1 MFVSVQPIWD
11 NTERSATNYLP
22 PEMSPLPFIYSLVKL
37 STFLLATANPFFF
50 CMGNA
55 DPAGPQNHSHT
66 YSIYSPAKWF
76 SRNCLH
82 WIFFMCVTCFVVE
95 FRNKKQTETES
106 GGGEYKQN
114 ARKWKRHL
122 NSDSGPSVF
131 PTQQFE
137 AVSWVTLSPC
147 RHRIINFLMTEGKKK
162 VLSLNR
168 NILGAKTWI
177 PVKSAL
183 FLCEIHGISATCH
196 VLPASFNKQSPLGR
210 LLNQCS
216 PKLTI
221 SFWAWFTFYIFHW
234 PDSV

>member
-1 MFVSVQPIWD
+1 
-11 NTERSATNYLP
+11 
-22 PEMSPLPFIYSLVKL
+22 MSPLPFTYSLVKL
-37 STFLLATANPFFF
+37 STFLLAIADPFFSAWESLIQQAPKIILIHIIFILQQNGFQGIVYIQFFFNVCDMF
-50 CMGNA
+50 CGCI
-55 DPAGPQNHSHT
+55 Q
-66 YSIYSPAKWF
+66 K
-76 SRNCLH
+76 R
-82 WIFFMCVTCFVVE
+82 
-95 FRNKKQTETES
+95 ETDWDGEW
-106 GGGEYKQN
+106 GGEYKQN

-147 RHRIINFLMTEGKKK
+147 RHRIINFLMTERKKK
-162 VLSLNR
+162 KLLSLNR
-168 NILGAKTWI
+168 NILRAKTWI

-183 FLCEIHGISATCH
+183 FLCEIHGVSASCH

-221 SFWAWFTFYIFHW
+221 SF
-234 PDSV
+234 